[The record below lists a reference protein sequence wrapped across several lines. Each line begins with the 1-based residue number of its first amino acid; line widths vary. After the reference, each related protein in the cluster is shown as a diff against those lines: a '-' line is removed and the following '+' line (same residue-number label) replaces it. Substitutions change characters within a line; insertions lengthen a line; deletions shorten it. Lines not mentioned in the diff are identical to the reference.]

1 MESAYSPDPVLLPGV
16 LHAYGERWQIA
27 RDGETAA
34 WTAVER
40 PSPTA
45 LHVVVAFSVGEL
57 AEKLAK
63 QEGHADTLDVTAQDF
78 DPGAG
83 DGPLPRRPRLGP
95 I

>member
-1 MESAYSPDPVLLPGV
+1 MDSEYSPDPVLLPGV

-63 QEGHADTLDVTAQDF
+63 QEGHDALEVTASDY
-78 DPGAG
+78 DPDAQ
-83 DGPLPRRPRLGP
+83 LPRRRLGP

>member
-1 MESAYSPDPVLLPGV
+1 LTDNDPVLLRGV

-27 RDGETAA
+27 RDDGTAT

-63 QEGHADTLDVTAQDF
+63 QEGAPDA
-78 DPGAG
+78 
-83 DGPLPRRPRLGP
+83 LPRRRPEPRLGP